1 MKFTMTCNIDMRQL
15 TINLLMMIILASCS
29 MNAVPKDMPVDNET
43 YQKDK
48 QHICDTYIKN
58 IEYCR
63 VHYND
68 NDYYDCAGFYEP
80 YAYRK
85 TKNGKYVASPYPTDT
100 QINVEV
106 DTIIYDDKGNLFV
119 AFICI
124 EENFTKDPA
133 LENREHVF
141 DARAMIGYRD
151 STDKFLRMYPLTKFI
166 TVNFE
171 DKKLAMRLNR
181 RDYMTYLKWSGGL
194 AGSVYKGIFRE
205 NVGEDSFFR
214 KSQFFHKNDSNL
226 YLFQLYK
233 RLGEIKKIEYPFGT
247 D

>member
-1 MKFTMTCNIDMRQL
+1 MT
-15 TINLLMMIILASCS
+15 IILASCS
-29 MNAVPKDMPVDNET
+29 MNAVSKDMPVDNET

-58 IEYCR
+58 IEYFR
-63 VHYND
+63 THYN
-68 NDYYDCAGFYEP
+68 NTNNYYRVGYFR
-80 YAYRK
+80 YAYRT
-85 TKNGKYVASPYPTDT
+85 TKNGKYIASPYPTDT

-106 DTIIYDDKGNLFV
+106 DTIVYDDAGNLYV

-124 EENFTKDPA
+124 ENNFTKDPA
-133 LENREHVF
+133 LEDRDHAF
-141 DARAMIGYRD
+141 DARAIIGYRD
-151 STDKFLRMYPLTKFI
+151 STDKALRIYPLTKFV
-166 TVNFE
+166 TNNFE

-181 RDYMTYLKWSGGL
+181 RDYMTYLKWSGGSG
-194 AGSVYKGIFRE
+194 GSVYKGIFRE

-233 RLGEIKKIEYPFGT
+233 KWGEIKKIEYPFGT